1 MAVINPLAIYE
12 TYASG
17 ISATLDRMP
26 WERIHYMVEVLHEAR
41 MNRRGVFV
49 MGNGGSA
56 STATHLTC
64 DLNKNTLSPLTTYP
78 RFRVIALNDSIALF
92 SALANDCGYDSV
104 FREQLASFL
113 QREDVVV
120 AISTSGNSPNVLRAV
135 EYAKQA
141 GAFTVGWIGF
151 QGGKLADLVDLPI
164 IVPSDDIEQ
173 IEDIHLVLGHMVT
186 QALREYAATPEGV
199 VVPQLQPSVIAYAHQ
214 NGVNASSA
222 GGSGIPDSGRNGSH
236 GNGSKR
242 SPNYAL
248 RYARRHQP

>member
-1 MAVINPLAIYE
+1 MIVNPLAIYE

-17 ISATLDRMP
+17 IYATLDRMP

-64 DLNKNTLSPLTTYP
+64 DLDKNTLSPFTTYP
-78 RFRVIALNDSIALF
+78 RFRVMALNDSMALF

-104 FREQLASFL
+104 FREQLVSFL

-120 AISTSGNSPNVLRAV
+120 AISTSGNSPNVLNAV
-135 EYAKQA
+135 EYAKQV
-141 GAFTVGWIGF
+141 GALTVGWMGY
-151 QGGKLADLVDLPI
+151 QGGKLVDLVDLPI
-164 IVPSDDIEQ
+164 IVPSDNIEQ
-173 IEDIHLVLGHMVT
+173 IEDIHLMLGHMVT
-186 QALREYAATPEGV
+186 QALREYADTPERV
-199 VVPQLQPSVIAYAHQ
+199 AISRLQPNVITHAHQ
-214 NGVNASSA
+214 NGVNGGSA
-222 GGSGIPDSGRNGSH
+222 GGNGISDSGRNGSH

-242 SPNYAL
+242 SLNYA
-248 RYARRHQP
+248 RKHQS